1 MGGDE
6 FLRPHSTKGFWI
18 YDVCKFLKRFTRSCP
33 QRPKS
38 SRGALIE
45 HKKQDVTIESLNKAT
60 PQTLDYD
67 LKNGC
72 FFVCRL
78 WALPLSVTWIIS
90 QNSDGPTMG
99 RHVHVYTMEL
109 FTFRH
114 KSCLSLKIML
124 QQISLDAVL
133 ECSSKYQS
141 STTRSQEFRSPGGD
155 NCFLWSLQF
164 PFV

>member
-1 MGGDE
+1 MNFCVPIPQKVSGFTTSVSFSKDLLALVPRDRSQAEG
-6 FLRPHSTKGFWI
+6 LWSSTRNKMW
-18 YDVCKFLKRFTRSCP
+18 
-33 QRPKS
+33 
-38 SRGALIE
+38 
-45 HKKQDVTIESLNKAT
+45 TIESLNKAT

-124 QQISLDAVL
+124 QQISLDTVM
-133 ECSSKYQS
+133 ECSSKYRS

-164 PFV
+164 PFVW